1 MSDSIT
7 FLGTSDG
14 LPSPDRH
21 YASLLLRLAGQTVL
35 LDCGEPCS
43 HTLKRMAVDF
53 NSLDAIFVT
62 HTHSDHVGGLPM
74 LVQSLWL
81 EQRIRPLP
89 LWMPRH
95 AIAPLQH
102 WLHTCY
108 LYEPQIHFRLQWKPL
123 SARSAPRIGSVR
135 IRARRTTHLDAVR
148 NIFAKDHPQIGF
160 DAFSLLLEGSGKRV
174 VYSGDIGSPLDLVP
188 LLKRPVDVL
197 VVEMAHC
204 NPDQMLDLLRLHEI
218 RHIVFTHLSRQLRRN
233 LGALRAKA
241 AKTLRPRKVTLAADG
256 DVIRF

>member
-21 YASLLLRLAGQTVL
+21 HASLLLRLAGQTIL

-43 HTLKRMAVDF
+43 HTLKRMGVDF

-89 LWMPRH
+89 LWLPRR

-102 WLHTCY
+102 WLHACY
-108 LYEPQIHFRLQWKPL
+108 LYEPLFHFRLQWKPL
-123 SARSAPRIGSVR
+123 TAQSTPRIGNVR
-135 IRARRTTHLDAVR
+135 VRVRRTTHLDAAR
-148 NIFAKDHPQIGF
+148 DDFAQDHPQVGF
-160 DAFSLLLEGSGKRV
+160 DAFSLLLEGGGKRV
-174 VYSGDIGSPLDLVP
+174 VYSGDIGGPRDLIP
-188 LLKRPVDVL
+188 LLQKPVDVL
-197 VVEMAHC
+197 VVEIAHC
-204 NPDQMLDLLRLHEI
+204 NPDQMLDLLSRHEI
-218 RHIVFTHLSRQLRRN
+218 RHVVFTHLSRQLRKN
-233 LGALRAKA
+233 LGALRVKA
-241 AKTLRPRKVTLAADG
+241 AKALRPRKVTLAMDG